1 MDILFE
7 DTTLFIWGIISL
19 LKMNFSNCCRECD
32 ALWCVQFIFN
42 EDTLWHM

>member
-19 LKMNFSNCCRECD
+19 LK
-32 ALWCVQFIFN
+32 N
-42 EDTLWHM
+42 EL